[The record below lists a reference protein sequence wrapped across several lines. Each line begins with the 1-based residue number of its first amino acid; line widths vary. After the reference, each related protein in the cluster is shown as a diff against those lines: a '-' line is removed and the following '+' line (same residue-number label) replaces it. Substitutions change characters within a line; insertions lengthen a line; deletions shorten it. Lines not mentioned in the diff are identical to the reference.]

1 MLFNSYSFLVFFPVV
16 CLIYFVLP
24 RKSRWIWLLVA
35 SYYFYMSWN
44 PIYVL
49 LIATS
54 TGVTYLAGILIE
66 NMRTSGNH
74 LKMVVAGTLM
84 INLAILVYFKYINF
98 LLSSFN
104 QLFGWLHGTELG
116 MVDIVL
122 PVGIS
127 FYTFQAIGYTID
139 VYRGEVKAERN
150 LFKYA
155 LFVSFFPQLVAGPIE
170 RSKNLLT
177 QIKESDKC
185 TVWDYDRITTG
196 LITMLWGFF
205 LKMVISDR
213 ISIYVDKVFDE
224 YTAYS
229 SPLLVLAAI
238 GFAIQIYCDFGGYSA
253 IAIGA
258 AKVLGFDLIENFR
271 MPYLATSISD
281 FWKRWHISLS
291 SWFRDYVYIPLGG
304 NRGKTWKRYRNIMIT
319 FLVSG
324 LWHGASWHFVV
335 WGGLHGLMQVVEYG
349 WKGILRAIGRDK
361 RESSQDSVVRFI
373 QVMTTFALVVIAWV
387 FFRAPSVKDAICYV
401 MRMFRISEWPA
412 FDWNM
417 EYAVGMAS
425 VEGWILLGS
434 VAGLLV
440 MDYFCNRTNR
450 TAASFIIGMPLV
462 VRWSVLL
469 VLLFA
474 CVVFGI
480 YGPGFDASQFI
491 YFQF

>member
-1 MLFNSYSFLVFFPVV
+1 M
-16 CLIYFVLP
+16 
-24 RKSRWIWLLVA
+24 VA

-44 PIYVL
+44 PRYVL
-49 LIATS
+49 LIAAS
-54 TGVTYLAGILIE
+54 TVITYLAGIFIE
-66 NMRTSGNH
+66 DMRDSTGRIN
-74 LKMVVAGTLM
+74 LVVLVSLV
-84 INLAILVYFKYINF
+84 INLAILVYFKYTNF
-98 LLSSFN
+98 LLSTVN
-104 QLFGWLHGTELG
+104 QMIKWFHGAELG

-177 QIKESDKC
+177 QMKESDKC

-213 ISIYVDKVFDE
+213 ISVYVDRVFDE
-224 YTAYS
+224 YTAYNS
-229 SPLLVLAAI
+229 LVLVLAAV

-304 NRGKTWKRYRNIMIT
+304 NRGKPWKRYRNIMIT

-335 WGGLHGLMQVVEYG
+335 WGGLHGFMQVVEYG
-349 WKGILRAIGRDK
+349 WKEILGGRK
-361 RESSQDSVVRFI
+361 RIFCQDVEKKQDTEKDASRKNPCINTVVRFI

-387 FFRAPSVKDAICYV
+387 FFRAPSVKDAICYIIK
-401 MRMFRISEWPA
+401 MFRLAEWLA

-417 EYAVGMAS
+417 EYAVGMTS
-425 VEGWILLGS
+425 VEGWILLCS
-434 VAGLLV
+434 VVGLMM
-440 MDYFCNRTNR
+440 MDYFCNKTTQ
-450 TAASFIIGMPLV
+450 TAVLLMINMPLV